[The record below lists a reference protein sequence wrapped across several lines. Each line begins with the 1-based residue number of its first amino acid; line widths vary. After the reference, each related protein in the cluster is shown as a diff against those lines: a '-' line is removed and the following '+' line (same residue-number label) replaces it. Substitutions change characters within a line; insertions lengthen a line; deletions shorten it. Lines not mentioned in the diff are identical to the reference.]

1 MNNKIMKKLSAGM
14 LSVLVFG
21 SQLPSGSALR
31 NNLFLDNVQTQ
42 VKKLEENKIGL
53 KGVFEVDGLKEAL
66 EKIESTDDKFWKYHQ
81 DSTRLEIDHA
91 DNSVKI
97 KVMDKSFNLA
107 YDKLVNKETGE
118 IEEIKV
124 PYGIRR
130 IEAGVFENILKNA
143 NSQGKKIRRIILPE
157 TLIYISDGLFENI
170 LVDSVVVSPN
180 NLYELNTEAFKNN
193 HSLKAI
199 FVPKRV
205 EKQVKEGS
213 LRGIK
218 VFQNFELKNAFDI
231 KGLKEAIVDA
241 LTNDQKVDFK
251 QEGGINLGPVLCVGD
266 KEFYPDYSKLKDEK
280 TGKIEN
286 LELPYGISYIGSPI
300 IHTMCCSCSKILND
314 SQVNNIVIPDT
325 VKNMEKG
332 ALCFI
337 KARHIVLSEN
347 LRSLCL
353 NAFGYCVSEGCFGKL
368 LVNNMCEVREI
379 TIPSKLQNSVK
390 CAFGNEGI
398 KINII

>member
-1 MNNKIMKKLSAGM
+1 MNNKIIKKLSASM
-14 LSVLVFG
+14 LSVLIFG

-31 NNLFLDNVQTQ
+31 GNLFLDNVQTQ
-42 VKKLEENKIGL
+42 VKKAEENKIEL

-66 EKIESTDDKFWKYHQ
+66 EKIESTDDKFWKYRK
-81 DSTRLEIDHA
+81 DSTSLEINHA

-97 KVMDKSFNLA
+97 KVMDKSFDLA

-124 PYGIRR
+124 PYGIRK

-143 NSQGKKIRRIILPE
+143 NAKGKKIRRIILPE
-157 TLIYISDGLFENI
+157 TLIYISDGLLENI

-180 NLYELNTEAFKNN
+180 NLHELNTEVFKNN
-193 HSLKAI
+193 TSLKAI
-199 FVPKRV
+199 FIPKRV
-205 EKQVKEGS
+205 EKQVKENFLG
-213 LRGIK
+213 RIK
-218 VFQNFELKNAFDI
+218 VFQNFELKSAFDI

-241 LTNDQKVDFK
+241 LTNGQKVDFK

-266 KEFYPDYSKLKDEK
+266 KEFYPNYSKLKDEK

-300 IHTMCCSCSKILND
+300 IHNMCCSCTRILND

-325 VKNMEKG
+325 VEKMEKG

-347 LRSLCL
+347 LRSLSL
-353 NAFGYCVSEGCFGKL
+353 NAFGYCVSEGGFGEYL
-368 LVNNMCEVREI
+368 INNMCQVKEI
-379 TIPSKLQNSVK
+379 TVPSKLLNSVK
-390 CAFGNEGI
+390 CAFGNSGI
-398 KINII
+398 KINLI

>member
-1 MNNKIMKKLSAGM
+1 MNNKIIKKLSAGM

-42 VKKLEENKIGL
+42 VKKAEKSKIEL

-66 EKIESTDDKFWKYHQ
+66 EKIESTDDKFWKYRK
-81 DSTRLEIDHA
+81 DSTRLEIDPA
-91 DNSVKI
+91 SNSVKI
-97 KVMDKSFNLA
+97 KVMDKSFDLSYGKLA
-107 YDKLVNKETGE
+107 NKETGE
-118 IEEIKV
+118 IEEIKI

-143 NSQGKKIRRIILPE
+143 NAQGKKIRRIILPE

-180 NLYELNTEAFKNN
+180 NLHELNTEVFKNN
-193 HSLKAI
+193 FSLKAV

-205 EKQVKEGS
+205 EKQVKENLGN
-213 LRGIK
+213 RIK
-218 VFQNFELKNAFDI
+218 VFQNFELKSAFDI

-241 LTNDQKVDFK
+241 LANGQKVDFK

-286 LELPYGISYIGSPI
+286 LELPYGIRYIGSPI

-325 VKNMEKG
+325 VENMEKG

-347 LRSLCL
+347 LKSLSL
-353 NAFGYCVSEGCFGKL
+353 NAFGYCVSENVFGECL
-368 LVNNMCEVREI
+368 INNMCEVREI
-379 TIPSKLQNSVK
+379 TISSKLQNSVK
-390 CAFGNEGI
+390 CAFGNAGV

>member
-42 VKKLEENKIGL
+42 VKKFEENKIEL

-118 IEEIKV
+118 IEEMKV

-325 VKNMEKG
+325 VENMEKG

-368 LVNNMCEVREI
+368 LIRNMCEVREI
-379 TIPSKLQNSVK
+379 TIPSNLLNSVK

>member
-42 VKKLEENKIGL
+42 VKKFEENKIEL

-205 EKQVKEGS
+205 ENQVKENLGN
-213 LRGIK
+213 RIK

-325 VKNMEKG
+325 VENMEKG

-337 KARHIVLSEN
+337 KARHIVLSKN
-347 LRSLCL
+347 LKSLSL
-353 NAFGYCVSEGCFGKL
+353 NAFGYCVGEWCFGKL
-368 LVNNMCEVREI
+368 LIRNMCEVREI

-390 CAFGNEGI
+390 HAFENEGI

>member
-1 MNNKIMKKLSAGM
+1 MNNKIIKKLSASM
-14 LSVLVFG
+14 LSVLIFG

-31 NNLFLDNVQTQ
+31 GNLFLDNVQTQ
-42 VKKLEENKIGL
+42 VKKAEENKIEL

-66 EKIESTDDKFWKYHQ
+66 EKIESTDDKFWKYHK
-81 DSTRLEIDHA
+81 DNTRLEIDHA
-91 DNSVKI
+91 SNSVKI
-97 KVMDKSFNLA
+97 RVMDRSFNLA

-205 EKQVKEGS
+205 ENQVKENLGN
-213 LRGIK
+213 RIK

-300 IHTMCCSCSKILND
+300 IHTMCCSCTRILND

-325 VKNMEKG
+325 VENMEKG

-337 KARHIVLSEN
+337 KARHIVLSKN
-347 LRSLCL
+347 LESLSL

-368 LVNNMCEVREI
+368 LVNNMCQVEEI
-379 TIPSKLQNSVK
+379 TVPSNLLNSVK
-390 CAFGNEGI
+390 CAFGNSGT
-398 KINII
+398 KINLI